1 MMKDN
6 DLPQRK
12 PLRIKEYDYDSDGCY
27 YLTICTAG
35 RKPILSAVTMPST
48 DCEKPHPAVSS
59 TVGRDDPGA
68 PYPGGSNRPGNDK
81 AHPAT
86 TPTVG
91 RDDPGA
97 PYPGGNNRPGNDK
110 THPATI
116 PTVGRDDL
124 GAPPPAPLL
133 EEPLFGTATIRLT
146 PLGQMVERYLLQ
158 ISDHYPGVTLNH
170 YAIMPN
176 HIHLLLTVTGQRRA
190 ESSRPTQ
197 RETQRIPRIV
207 AALKRLTNQTAGR
220 CLWQDSYYDH
230 VVRSERDYLRIW
242 EYIDTNPAHWAEDE
256 YYQER
261 P

>member
-48 DCEKPHPAVSS
+48 DCEKPHPAVS
-59 TVGRDDPGA
+59 P
-68 PYPGGSNRPGNDK
+68 P
-81 AHPAT
+81 
-86 TPTVG
+86 
-91 RDDPGA
+91 
-97 PYPGGNNRPGNDK
+97 
-110 THPATI
+110 
-116 PTVGRDDL
+116 VGRDDL

-256 YYQER
+256 YYQEHL
-261 P
+261 

>member
-48 DCEKPHPAVSS
+48 DCENPHPAVS
-59 TVGRDDPGA
+59 
-68 PYPGGSNRPGNDK
+68 
-81 AHPAT
+81 
-86 TPTVG
+86 PTVG
-91 RDDPGA
+91 RDDP
-97 PYPGGNNRPGNDK
+97 
-110 THPATI
+110 
-116 PTVGRDDL
+116 

>member
-48 DCEKPHPAVSS
+48 DCEKPHPAVS
-59 TVGRDDPGA
+59 
-68 PYPGGSNRPGNDK
+68 
-81 AHPAT
+81 
-86 TPTVG
+86 
-91 RDDPGA
+91 
-97 PYPGGNNRPGNDK
+97 
-110 THPATI
+110 

>member
-48 DCEKPHPAVSS
+48 DCEKPHPAVS
-59 TVGRDDPGA
+59 
-68 PYPGGSNRPGNDK
+68 
-81 AHPAT
+81 
-86 TPTVG
+86 
-91 RDDPGA
+91 
-97 PYPGGNNRPGNDK
+97 
-110 THPATI
+110 

-124 GAPPPAPLL
+124 GAPPPARLL

>member
-1 MMKDN
+1 MSLDIL
-6 DLPQRK
+6 LPML
-12 PLRIKEYDYDSDGCY
+12 PVY
-27 YLTICTAG
+27 T
-35 RKPILSAVTMPST
+35 
-48 DCEKPHPAVSS
+48 
-59 TVGRDDPGA
+59 DPGA
-68 PYPGGSNRPGNDK
+68 PYPGGSNHPGNEK
-81 AHPAT
+81 SHPA
-86 TPTVG
+86 
-91 RDDPGA
+91 A
-97 PYPGGNNRPGNDK
+97 PI
-110 THPATI
+110 A
-116 PTVGRDDL
+116 VGRDDL

-230 VVRSERDYLRIW
+230 VVRSEQDYLRIW
-242 EYIDTNPAHWAEDE
+242 EYIDTNPAHWAEDV

>member
-48 DCEKPHPAVSS
+48 DCEKPHPAVS
-59 TVGRDDPGA
+59 
-68 PYPGGSNRPGNDK
+68 
-81 AHPAT
+81 
-86 TPTVG
+86 PTVG
-91 RDDPGA
+91 RDDLGA
-97 PYPGGNNRPGNDK
+97 PYPGDSNHPGNEK
-110 THPATI
+110 PHTAAPLA
-116 PTVGRDDL
+116 VGRDDL

>member
-12 PLRIKEYDYDSDGCY
+12 PLRIKAYDYDSDGCY

-35 RKPILSAVTMPST
+35 RKPILSAVTMP
-48 DCEKPHPAVSS
+48 CPECNKPHQAALP

-68 PYPGGSNRPGNDK
+68 PYPGGSNHPGNDK
-81 AHPAT
+81 L
-86 TPTVG
+86 
-91 RDDPGA
+91 
-97 PYPGGNNRPGNDK
+97 YP
-110 THPATI
+110 I
-116 PTVGRDDL
+116 
-124 GAPPPAPLL
+124 APPPAPLL

>member
-12 PLRIKEYDYDSDGCY
+12 PLRIKEYDYDSGGCY

-48 DCEKPHPAVSS
+48 DCEKPHPAAPLA
-59 TVGRDDPGA
+59 VGRDDLGA
-68 PYPGGSNRPGNDK
+68 PYPGGSNHPGNEK
-81 AHPAT
+81 PHPA
-86 TPTVG
+86 VS
-91 RDDPGA
+91 
-97 PYPGGNNRPGNDK
+97 
-110 THPATI
+110 

-133 EEPLFGTATIRLT
+133 EEPLFGTATIRVT